1 MKKFLIL
8 AALLAVTVALAISAL
23 VSAQVD
29 FANAQEAQSG
39 DFSAD
44 FSVSNEGFLPL
55 RSGSVVPADSR
66 GTPTKIDQGSL
77 LGLLRHPLQR
87 PS

>member
-8 AALLAVTVALAISAL
+8 VALLAVTVALAISAL

-29 FANAQEAQSG
+29 FANALEAQSG
-39 DFSAD
+39 VFSAD

-55 RSGSVVPADSR
+55 RSGSVVSADSR
-66 GTPTKIDQGSL
+66 GTPTNDDRVSENSL
-77 LGLLRHPLQR
+77 
-87 PS
+87 